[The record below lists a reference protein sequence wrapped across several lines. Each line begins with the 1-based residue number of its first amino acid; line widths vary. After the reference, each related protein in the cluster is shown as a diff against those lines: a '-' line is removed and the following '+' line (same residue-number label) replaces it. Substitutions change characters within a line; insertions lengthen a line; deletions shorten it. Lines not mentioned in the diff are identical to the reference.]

1 MIENKKV
8 ITWSLIVLF
17 LTLSIVYSLTYQK
30 KELIFKSTNKSENVY
45 AQTQAEQWSNIDSKD
60 SSKNTN
66 NSVSMSD

>member
-17 LTLSIVYSLTYQK
+17 FTLSIVYSLTYQK

-45 AQTQAEQWSNIDSKD
+45 AQTQAEQ
-60 SSKNTN
+60 
-66 NSVSMSD
+66 